1 MEQLYKILDLC
12 FGDKERINFQEFSK
26 INEEIA
32 SDMLL
37 SVLNLFREKLP
48 CSENFWR
55 YKRNFELNQSS
66 FVGNGDEESKDIHSD
81 SASPKVSN
89 TGDVT
94 EI

>member
-1 MEQLYKILDLC
+1 MQQLYNILDEC
-12 FGDKERINFQEFSK
+12 FGDKERINFQEYSK

-55 YKRNFELNQSS
+55 YKRNFELNQATLI
-66 FVGNGDEESKDIHSD
+66 GPDEEEKMSD
-81 SASPKVSN
+81 PNYRAMSPKPLN
-89 TGDVT
+89 ADGT
-94 EI
+94 EV